1 MGGQSVERSLEAV
14 LAADVA
20 GFTGATVSDNEE
32 VVRVSKSENKREA
45 E

>member
-20 GFTGATVSDNEE
+20 GYTGPRVQDNEE
-32 VVRVSKSENKREA
+32 LVRVSESEKKPGS
-45 E
+45 